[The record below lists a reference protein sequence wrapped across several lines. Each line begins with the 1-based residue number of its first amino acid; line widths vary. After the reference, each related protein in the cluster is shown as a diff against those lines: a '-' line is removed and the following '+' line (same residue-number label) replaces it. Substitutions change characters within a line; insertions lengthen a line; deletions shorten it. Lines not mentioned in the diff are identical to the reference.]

1 MGRIKKLLSSYREAL
16 SVLAGEIVV
25 SLIVVAVYA
34 LIGSLDYTVVTG
46 VALGS
51 VVTVVN
57 LFILSVSVNRAVDK
71 YLALRGD
78 REMSD
83 EEATAFAEEHMK
95 TVQLAASGTYL
106 LRTILMLAA
115 LVSAFL
121 FSSHFNVLAT
131 VIPLI
136 MCRPIMYVAEIIR
149 IRISNKDVQSN
160 VNTVQNASPY
170 PEDESDTDPS
180 DSGESDPRESS
191 DEDTEDQADSPELAD
206 EAAAED
212 HHNAPEVDDRP
223 SDNGKTV
230 AEESEVDQAW
240 I

>member
-1 MGRIKKLLSSYREAL
+1 MERIKKLLSSYREAL
-16 SVLAGEIVV
+16 SVLAGEIIV

-51 VVTVVN
+51 VVTVIN

-78 REMSD
+78 REMTE
-83 EEATAFAEEHMK
+83 EEATAFASEHMK

-106 LRTILMLAA
+106 LRTVLMLAA

-121 FSSHFNVLAT
+121 FSDHFNVLAT

-136 MCRPIMYVAEIIR
+136 MCRPIMYVAEILR
-149 IRISNKDVQSN
+149 IRFANKDVQ
-160 VNTVQNASPY
+160 TVANSSDASDDADDEGG
-170 PEDESDTDPS
+170 EDDP
-180 DSGESDPRESS
+180 DVSGEGEAES
-191 DEDTEDQADSPELAD
+191 
-206 EAAAED
+206 AED
-212 HHNAPEVDDRP
+212 D
-223 SDNGKTV
+223 TV
-230 AEESEVDQAW
+230 EAEISEPGDADAKESEVE
-240 I
+240 

>member
-1 MGRIKKLLSSYREAL
+1 MKIKRKKIIALGEVMERIKKLLSSYREAL
-16 SVLAGEIVV
+16 SVLAGEIIV

-51 VVTVVN
+51 VVTVIN

-78 REMSD
+78 REMTD
-83 EEATAFAEEHMK
+83 EEARAFAEEHMK

-106 LRTILMLAA
+106 LRTVLMLAA

-121 FSSHFNVLAT
+121 FSDYFNVLAT

-136 MCRPIMYVAEIIR
+136 MCRPIMYVAEILR
-149 IRISNKDVQSN
+149 IRFANKDIQ
-160 VNTVQNASPY
+160 TVANSSDASDGAD
-170 PEDESDTDPS
+170 DEGGEADP
-180 DSGESDPRESS
+180 DVSGEG
-191 DEDTEDQADSPELAD
+191 
-206 EAAAED
+206 EAEPAED
-212 HHNAPEVDDRP
+212 D
-223 SDNGKTV
+223 TV
-230 AEESEVDQAW
+230 EAEISEPGDADAKESEVE
-240 I
+240 